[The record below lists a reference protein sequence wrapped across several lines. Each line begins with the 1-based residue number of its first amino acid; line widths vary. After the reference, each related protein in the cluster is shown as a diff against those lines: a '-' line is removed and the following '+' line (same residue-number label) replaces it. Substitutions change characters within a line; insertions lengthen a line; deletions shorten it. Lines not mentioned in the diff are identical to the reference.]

1 MVKTEKIK
9 RVSINWD
16 SLLIRRNSFC
26 KILRRKR
33 RRQVGKPTG
42 KLIRKSSK
50 DKRSLSNLDSK
61 LFRSLVKAKE
71 GILNAKT
78 WTLWISKNENNKY

>member
-1 MVKTEKIK
+1 MVKTEKINC
-9 RVSINWD
+9 VSINWD
-16 SLLIRRNSFC
+16 SLLIRRNSFY
-26 KILRRKR
+26 KTLRRKR
-33 RRQVGKPTG
+33 RRQVGKPS
-42 KLIRKSSK
+42 RKSSK

-78 WTLWISKNENNKY
+78 WTLWISKNENIKY

>member
-9 RVSINWD
+9 CVSINWD

-26 KILRRKR
+26 KTLRRKR

-50 DKRSLSNLDSK
+50 DRFLSNLDSK

-71 GILNAKT
+71 GILHAKT